1 MHWFFESP
9 IFYQSVPFK
18 NLGRSTIIYI
28 ISFLATSTVHPLPPK
43 RKYPQTIRNRCKSLL
58 KEANDALFSVSDP
71 EVFSD
76 AEKLL
81 ISLVNIL
88 QSGQTV
94 DAGLTLQDQ
103 SELMKI
109 EVIS

>member
-1 MHWFFESP
+1 M
-9 IFYQSVPFK
+9 
-18 NLGRSTIIYI
+18 IYI

-43 RKYPQTIRNRCKSLL
+43 RKYPQTTKNICKSLL

-81 ISLVNIL
+81 LLLVNIL

-94 DAGLTLQDQ
+94 GAGLTLQDQ
-103 SELMKI
+103 SELIKI
-109 EVIS
+109 EVISWPILSTFLQFQ